1 MKKIFFLSV
10 FLMLASC
17 NKGISQET
25 ISEVKKNENFWKQRE
40 KMITDNEKD
49 NEFPIKKDRL
59 VNEKRVNSIDIHSQ
73 SLQFEV
79 YIDDVLLYNFKG
91 EASQHQGGAI
101 GAHEINPLLLTSG
114 THEVKVR
121 MYPALGQNIFG
132 DAGGLNLIFFHYPYP
147 NLKQVTYNAAMN
159 GEEGIFLDQQKEYW
173 AAEKGE
179 YGKPGYAEAH
189 YEPKEPLKLKG
200 LPMYEWRSTF
210 EADVPFDLVGWR
222 NSVNL
227 KKEYQENKNLNN
239 EVIAEYKKIYEIIKS
254 RDKDKFLQLIKERE
268 DLTAETLY
276 YGANEK
282 NARSNEFVKML
293 QNNDYELE
301 PLFEET
307 FHLEFQGYGKLVSI
321 LNKADKE
328 GIIRLKSKKNPNEKV
343 YLDFLFQRKK
353 KGDKLSVI

>member
-1 MKKIFFLSV
+1 MKKILFLSV
-10 FLMLASC
+10 FLIMASC
-17 NKGISQET
+17 NQSISQET
-25 ISEVKKNENFWKQRE
+25 INEVKKNENFWKQRD
-40 KMITDNEKD
+40 KMSTDNEKD
-49 NEFPIKKDRL
+49 KEYPIKKDRI

-73 SLQFEV
+73 SIQFEV
-79 YIDDVLLYNFKG
+79 YVDDVLLYNFKG

-121 MYPALGQNIFG
+121 MYPALGQNVFG

-147 NLKQVTYNAAMN
+147 DLKKVTYNPAMN
-159 GEEGIFLDQQKEYW
+159 GAEGIFLDQQKEYW

-179 YGKPGYAEAH
+179 YGKPGYVEAR
-189 YEPKEPLKLKG
+189 YEPKIALPLKG
-200 LPMYEWRSTF
+200 LPVYEWRSTF

-227 KKEYQENKNLNN
+227 KKEFEDDKKLKD
-239 EVIAEYKKIYEIIKS
+239 EVIAEYRKIYEIIKNK
-254 RDKDKFLQLIKERE
+254 DKEKFLQLIKDRE
-268 DLTAETLY
+268 ELTSQTLY
-276 YGANEK
+276 YGAAEK
-282 NARSNEFVKML
+282 AARSNEFLKLL
-293 QNNDYELE
+293 QNDEYEIE

-307 FHLEFQGYGKLVSI
+307 FYLEFQGYGKLVSI

-328 GIIRLKSKKNPNEKV
+328 GIIRLKNKKKPDEKV
-343 YLDFLFQRKK
+343 YLDFLFQKKK

>member
-79 YIDDVLLYNFKG
+79 YVDDVLLYNFKG

-147 NLKQVTYNAAMN
+147 NLKQVTYNAAIVQKHIIDIGIVFPIQVHSIHMQYFCGRKSQPVISDQRNIIGMN
-159 GEEGIFLDQQKEYW
+159 GIF
-173 AAEKGE
+173 
-179 YGKPGYAEAH
+179 YG
-189 YEPKEPLKLKG
+189 
-200 LPMYEWRSTF
+200 
-210 EADVPFDLVGWR
+210 D
-222 NSVNL
+222 
-227 KKEYQENKNLNN
+227 
-239 EVIAEYKKIYEIIKS
+239 S
-254 RDKDKFLQLIKERE
+254 R
-268 DLTAETLY
+268 
-276 YGANEK
+276 
-282 NARSNEFVKML
+282 
-293 QNNDYELE
+293 
-301 PLFEET
+301 
-307 FHLEFQGYGKLVSI
+307 
-321 LNKADKE
+321 
-328 GIIRLKSKKNPNEKV
+328 
-343 YLDFLFQRKK
+343 
-353 KGDKLSVI
+353 